1 MEEKDNNL
9 IEQLLE
15 LRKEKQNLEE
25 QTIQIINQLLVIK
38 ENENK
43 LDKTLLDLMKQFK
56 ELIHPDDDIARNKIH
71 EHYRKQFR
79 QKKAKLIKQSND
91 DEEEMN
97 EDEESENEEDF
108 EEEEE
113 DDDKPDTTPIE
124 SDPKSKEIIER
135 IVQLEDEYETS
146 KKHRQELEGNKKQIA
161 NKTN

>member
-1 MEEKDNNL
+1 
-9 IEQLLE
+9 
-15 LRKEKQNLEE
+15 
-25 QTIQIINQLLVIK
+25 
-38 ENENK
+38 
-43 LDKTLLDLMKQFK
+43 MKQFK

-91 DEEEMN
+91 DEEEIN

-108 EEEEE
+108 EEEED

-135 IVQLEDEYETS
+135 IV
-146 KKHRQELEGNKKQIA
+146 
-161 NKTN
+161 